1 MQNQV
6 ALGAKRSPTPVK
18 GGIAC
23 APGSHKRGDGC
34 GALRTYGEWSD
45 SSWWAQQDL

>member
-18 GGIAC
+18 GGIAR
-23 APGSHKRGDGC
+23 APWLDATLGTDRQPAAKMV
-34 GALRTYGEWSD
+34 EPSD
-45 SSWWAQQDL
+45 YS

>member
-18 GGIAC
+18 GGIAR
-23 APGSHKRGDGC
+23 APGSHKHGDGC
-34 GALRTYGEWSD
+34 GAISLDEHSRT
-45 SSWWAQQDL
+45 